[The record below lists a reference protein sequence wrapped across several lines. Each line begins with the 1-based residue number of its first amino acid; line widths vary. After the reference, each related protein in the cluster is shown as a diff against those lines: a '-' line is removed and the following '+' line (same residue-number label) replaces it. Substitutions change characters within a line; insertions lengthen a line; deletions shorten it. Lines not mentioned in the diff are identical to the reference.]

1 MEIWN
6 MEKSKQR
13 RRWTKEEI
21 ETLKKLSERY
31 TKSDIA
37 KKMNRSVGSVNGKLN
52 ALGIGGL
59 INVTDKWTFSM
70 IAEAVGVSKHAV
82 SRTWKKHG
90 LRYSRRAYYCLV
102 SEKNLLDFM
111 KEHPELWDATKCDYS
126 LFCKYDWF
134 MEKLSEDKKI
144 PLDQRGYNWTEY
156 QKQQFA
162 ILKKRGFSHREIA
175 EKIGK
180 TQRAIDHYSMR
191 YNKEKKR
198 GKNEKMQLS

>member
-1 MEIWN
+1 
-6 MEKSKQR
+6 MEKTKQR

-21 ETLKKLSERY
+21 EKLEELSNKY

-70 IAEAVGVSKHAV
+70 IAEAVGASKNAIC
-82 SRTWKKHG
+82 RTWKKHG
-90 LRYSRRAYYCLV
+90 LKYVRRANYYLV
-102 SEKNLLDFM
+102 NEKDLHKFM
-111 KEHPELWDATKCDYS
+111 KENPCLWDATKCDYS

-156 QKQQFA
+156 QRNQF
-162 ILKKRGFSHREIA
+162 ILLKKRGFSHREIA

-180 TQRAIDHYSMR
+180 TQRSIDHYSMR

-198 GKNEKMQLS
+198 GRNEEVQLS